1 MSGGSYYNLKCH
13 RDGTI
18 IKKQICLA
26 CLGRPEAIK
35 SGGNFPPTAAELH
48 AAKAKENPTGA
59 GTLIAYMTKGRF
71 DNQTLNKL
79 IVTWIIRQ
87 SLPWLRVEDLHL
99 RVAFDFAIQT
109 SAIHSRTWAASHA
122 RQLYLEQHTQVLRAI
137 NASKS
142 KISLVSD
149 VWTTKGSHKAF
160 IGMSACYITQDWKY
174 VCQHLAIKYISWH
187 HNGKYLAS
195 PFANTTDS
203 GSNNFT
209 MAKGVASILRKVDL
223 TYWDVQDNHHQ
234 CVCHVIALILGAG
247 LKALKLLNKMIRP
260 EREEQWFPT
269 LETVNEE
276 DEGEIE
282 VVGDIQADIVEVLED
297 LGLSDQEVDPDDA
310 EKGSAEP
317 GWEWNAG
324 DDDSVECDVT
334 GMGFTLKKIDYI
346 CRRIASPPQKQAE
359 WKLWATKQPHPIKGL
374 IGGYGIQGNIAL
386 NSRQRAW
393 EGRRVIKQLL
403 DNKDNRCAQGQA
415 VGGHFFK
422 SYEISAK
429 EWEEVRQLNVVLKY
443 FLDLTKQFE
452 GDGPYLTHVLYQYVR
467 VLENLAKQKTAAA
480 LSSLTP
486 MFDPMIKVTNKYL
499 NLAINCHTVIL
510 ATFLHPAWR
519 MMLFN
524 TRFKTHVT
532 RITERVQETFKDREI
547 LINSLKPKTPAKAT
561 QSDPDGD
568 AGSQS
573 DSDGGQFN
581 FYPQN
586 LQAVVVNTKLEHY
599 NNGDF
604 PLDKDGCV
612 LSWWKLHSKDFPI
625 LGSLARDYLACP
637 ASSATVERTF
647 SAAAQVC
654 VSGRSGMIART
665 IERCIS
671 SHMCLQNDVK
681 MGGVFQ
687 DCQEVLDAAHKNP
700 KFASYAPKKPTKQP
714 KPKKEKN

>member
-1 MSGGSYYNLKCH
+1 MCVPCH
-13 RDGTI
+13 
-18 IKKQICLA
+18 C
-26 CLGRPEAIK
+26 
-35 SGGNFPPTAAELH
+35 
-48 AAKAKENPTGA
+48 
-59 GTLIAYMTKGRF
+59 
-71 DNQTLNKL
+71 
-79 IVTWIIRQ
+79 
-87 SLPWLRVEDLHL
+87 
-99 RVAFDFAIQT
+99 
-109 SAIHSRTWAASHA
+109 SH
-122 RQLYLEQHTQVLRAI
+122 
-137 NASKS
+137 
-142 KISLVSD
+142 
-149 VWTTKGSHKAF
+149 
-160 IGMSACYITQDWKY
+160 
-174 VCQHLAIKYISWH
+174 
-187 HNGKYLAS
+187 
-195 PFANTTDS
+195 
-203 GSNNFT
+203 
-209 MAKGVASILRKVDL
+209 
-223 TYWDVQDNHHQ
+223 
-234 CVCHVIALILGAG
+234 LGAG

-276 DEGEIE
+276 DEGEI
-282 VVGDIQADIVEVLED
+282 
-297 LGLSDQEVDPDDA
+297 EVDPDDA

-359 WKLWATKQPHPIKGL
+359 
-374 IGGYGIQGNIAL
+374 
-386 NSRQRAW
+386 
-393 EGRRVIKQLL
+393 RVIKQLL

-581 FYPQN
+581 FT
-586 LQAVVVNTKLEHY
+586 LKICKRSCLDTTVASIDTHNTA
-599 NNGDF
+599 
-604 PLDKDGCV
+604 
-612 LSWWKLHSKDFPI
+612 LSTLSFQI
-625 LGSLARDYLACP
+625 RQLACDWARLDTVISKRKLDNKTQAQQGLPLPPLAEEAALKEPSRLESMCAVSGVDSAAKKSTEISGLVSLELMMMGSKTTISRLRQNFGFIP
-637 ASSATVERTF
+637 AEATVDHLVIG
-647 SAAAQVC
+647 AGVVGLA
-654 VSGRSGMIART
+654 IARELT
-665 IERCIS
+665 NS
-671 SHMCLQNDVK
+671 SEIDPPLLLNGMLSLVK
-681 MGGVFQ
+681 
-687 DCQEVLDAAHKNP
+687 
-700 KFASYAPKKPTKQP
+700 KQARGIA
-714 KPKKEKN
+714 K